1 MKRRNEC
8 WVLSRLA
15 GLLVPMVLM
24 CASVASVS
32 CRMTPEG
39 VVSVSSD
46 VNDPKMTGFSQES
59 KDTLVLVFSEEV
71 ELSSLE
77 VRKGDKEN
85 QGDIVIS
92 ASEMKLGIQSK
103 GRESLVAADG
113 EEAVSMES
121 QVVEAR
127 IQFSGTAKLEAGET
141 YILSGVAH
149 DQEGNSLLF
158 QVPFYGYNDDVAGL
172 VLSEVRS
179 GYDKPK
185 VEYVELYVHRS
196 GNLAGISLYFTNKDF
211 EYVFPSAKVSA
222 GDYIVLHMRALEGET
237 GRVDEVGDDL
247 NASTASDSC
256 SDARDFWAPST
267 SRIVGTNDVIV
278 LRERQNGKVVDALL
292 YAQSGISDAVAKRLI
307 PVAQQMVDEGVW
319 SGSVDFSTW
328 ASGEDLSNTA
338 TTRSLSRQNIAA
350 VVDAEK
356 AESPV
361 LVGSSTDWM
370 VVKGATPGQANS
382 TDKYVAKTK

>member
-8 WVLSRLA
+8 WALSRLA

-46 VNDPKMTGFSQES
+46 VSDPKMTGFSQES

-85 QGDIVIS
+85 QGDIVLA
-92 ASEMKLGIQSK
+92 ASEMNVQPKN
-103 GRESLVAADG
+103 RESLVGADG
-113 EEAVSMES
+113 EESVSMEN
-121 QVVEAR
+121 QGMEAR
-127 IQFSGTAKLEAGET
+127 IQFLDTAKLEAGET

-158 QVPFYGYNDDVAGL
+158 QIPFRGYNDEAAGL

-179 GYDKPK
+179 GYSKPK

-196 GNLAGISLYFTNKDF
+196 GDLAGISLYFTNKDF

-222 GDYIVLHMRALEGET
+222 GDYIVLHMRALEEET

-247 NASTASDSC
+247 NLSTASESC
-256 SDARDFWAPST
+256 SDVRDFWAPST

-292 YAQSGISDAVAKRLI
+292 YAQSGISDAASKRLI

-328 ASGEDLSNTA
+328 ASSEDLSDAA

-350 VVDAEK
+350 ITDVEK
-356 AESPV
+356 AERPV

-370 VVKGATPGQANS
+370 VVKGATPGKANS
-382 TDKYVAKTK
+382 TERYVKK

>member
-1 MKRRNEC
+1 MA
-8 WVLSRLA
+8 SF
-15 GLLVPMVLM
+15 LVPCILGVV
-24 CASVASVS
+24 SIVSVS
-32 CRMTPEG
+32 C
-39 VVSVSSD
+39 
-46 VNDPKMTGFSQES
+46 KMTTEGIVFRSEDVSPPVITSFSQV
-59 KDTLVLVFSEEV
+59 DHDFLLLDFSEEV
-71 ELSSLE
+71 RLSNLE
-77 VRKGDKEN
+77 VRSGTH
-85 QGDIVIS
+85 
-92 ASEMKLGIQSK
+92 ATLG
-103 GRESLVAADG
+103 SLVLGEHQLNTELLPCADDG
-113 EEAVSMES
+113 ESSPQNDGGVSVS
-121 QVVEAR
+121 VNFGADHQ
-127 IQFSGTAKLEAGET
+127 LEAGET

-149 DQEGNSLLF
+149 DQDGNSLLF
-158 QVPFYGYNDDVAGL
+158 QIPFRGYNSKVAGV

-179 GYDKPK
+179 GYSKPK

-196 GNLAGISLYFTNKDF
+196 GDLAGISLYFTNKDF

-247 NASTASDSC
+247 NLSTASESC
-256 SDARDFWAPST
+256 SDVRDFWAPST

-292 YAQSGISDAVAKRLI
+292 YAQSGISDAVSKRLI

-328 ASGEDLSNTA
+328 ASGEDLSDTA
-338 TTRSLSRQNIAA
+338 ITRSLSRQNIAA
-350 VVDAEK
+350 IADGEK
-356 AESPV
+356 AERPV

-382 TDKYVAKTK
+382 TERYVKK

>member
-1 MKRRNEC
+1 MKRRSGC
-8 WVLSRLA
+8 WGLSRLA
-15 GLLVPMVLM
+15 GLLVPMVLV
-24 CASVASVS
+24 CVSVASVS

-46 VNDPKMTGFSQES
+46 VSDPKMTKFSQES
-59 KDTLVLVFSEEV
+59 QDTLVLVFSEDV
-71 ELSSLE
+71 TLSNLE
-77 VRKGDKEN
+77 VRKGSKDNLGER
-85 QGDIVIS
+85 VL
-92 ASEMKLGIQSK
+92 SESQLEVRVTGSS
-103 GRESLVAADG
+103 SLVAADG
-113 EEAVSMES
+113 GEAVAKES
-121 QVVEAR
+121 QGMEAQ
-127 IQFSGTAKLEAGET
+127 ILFKDTSELYVGES

-149 DQEGNSLLF
+149 DQDGNSLLF
-158 QVPFYGYNDDVAGL
+158 QIPFRGYNSKVAGV

-179 GYDKPK
+179 GYSKPK

-196 GNLAGISLYFTNKDF
+196 GDLAGISLYFTNKDF

-247 NASTASDSC
+247 NLSTASESC
-256 SDARDFWAPST
+256 SDVRDFWAPST

-292 YAQSGISDAVAKRLI
+292 YAQSGISDAVSKRLI

-328 ASGEDLSNTA
+328 ASGEDLSDTA
-338 TTRSLSRQNIAA
+338 ITRSLSRQNIAA
-350 VVDAEK
+350 IADGEK
-356 AESPV
+356 AERPV

-370 VVKGATPGQANS
+370 VVKGATPGQTNS
-382 TDKYVAKTK
+382 TERYVKK